1 VGNEPF
7 EVNKIVKHKQKTT
20 ADSMI
25 EYNLTTENF
34 TFENDST
41 DIQRCIQDGT
51 CYTFDTSNSHGPLK
65 FVFPLLGIMMPILA
79 GVTVISNTIII
90 IILSRPGMQ
99 SPTNCVL
106 LSMAVCDLC
115 TILIPTPWYIFLYS
129 LGHHEDNSWT
139 GLSCY
144 LYDLL
149 CITVPQAFHTASNWL
164 TLALAVQ
171 RYIYVCHA
179 PMAKQWCTV
188 SRSWMFVSFII
199 LGALTQMMP
208 RVLDRNYEVTTA
220 VGAAGVEKEV
230 CLVHFSSWT
239 ISVMNF
245 YFMSFWW
252 FRVIFVQVV
261 PCISLVI
268 LNILLFSAMRRA
280 EQRRRRLTINR
291 TNNNEKRNASTAAA
305 NTKSKRGT
313 IGRRLSIFGFNSKEA
328 RDRRQRDAN
337 STTMMLIVVIAVFL
351 AVELPL
357 STMTALH
364 TISSS
369 FENDFLD
376 YELVGNITLF
386 INCFICLSYPLNFAI
401 YCGMSRQFRTT
412 FRALF
417 VTPLKSECCG
427 GNGDRFQELD
437 HTTVISGNKRL
448 ESGAV
453 STKVSKVTSATCSD
467 TNGLL
472 TTNL

>member
-1 VGNEPF
+1 MMESNTSIYSEDLATG
-7 EVNKIVKHKQKTT
+7 
-20 ADSMI
+20 
-25 EYNLTTENF
+25 NLTDFNLTEI
-34 TFENDST
+34 E
-41 DIQRCIQDGT
+41 RCVKLGT
-51 CYTFDTSNSHGPLK
+51 CNTIDTSLSLGPMEL
-65 FVFPLLGIMMPILA
+65 VFPLLGVIMPILA
-79 GVTVISNTIII
+79 VITLVSNTIII

-99 SPTNCVL
+99 SPTNIVL

-115 TILIPTPWYIFLYS
+115 TILTPTPWYVYLFS
-129 LGHHEDNSWT
+129 LGYHEDSSWSPLT
-139 GLSCY
+139 CY
-144 LYDLL
+144 LYELV
-149 CITVPQAFHTASNWL
+149 CITLPQAFHTASNWL

-179 PMAKQWCTV
+179 PVAKQWCTL
-188 SRSWMFVSFII
+188 SRSWIFVIFILITAI
-199 LGALTQMMP
+199 LTMLP
-208 RVLDRNYEVTTA
+208 RVLDRTYEVTSIVTSS
-220 VGAAGVEKEV
+220 GVDKEV
-230 CLVHFSSWT
+230 CLFHLSSWT
-239 ISVMNF
+239 ISVIDV
-245 YFMSFWW
+245 YFMLFWW

-291 TNNNEKRNASTAAA
+291 TNNNMKKNKTA
-305 NTKSKRGT
+305 KQKRGT
-313 IGRRLSIFGFNSKEA
+313 VGRRLSMFGFSKEQ

-369 FENDFLD
+369 MGEDFLD
-376 YELVGNITLF
+376 YILVSNIILF
-386 INCFICLSYPLNFAI
+386 INVIICLSYPVNFAI

-417 VTPLKSECCG
+417 LTPIRNSLCLNAG
-427 GNGDRFQELD
+427 GGDGGEMENTD
-437 HTTVISGNKRL
+437 VITGNKSRL
-448 ESGAV
+448 DTAASQTKMSKIVSAV
-453 STKVSKVTSATCSD
+453 NNTSSD